1 MENPR
6 TLFHGSISP
15 LRLNQTSNQRASR
28 NIESNAR
35 QMIIKH
41 KHLPRLWQHFWSRP
55 QDIAN
60 LRYGS
65 GLRNKR
71 SIITPYISCATTYW
85 LPWSRKR
92 YELTR
97 TKQKENSRFWNW
109 QPSSGSYT
117 RTAWYLHRLLGQE
130 RNNALRSAHSISL
143 ELFRL
148 SSVRCSDS
156 GYLYWVQRL
165 FSLLAQPASFHQLAR
180 EAINSILSKK
190 LAYHFNSSF
199 VSDINSEFR
208 GEAAINVCPS
218 VIWLII
224 VEKWVY
230 CLSDYTKRVHTWFPS
245 KSLDRLV
252 LPWKKQSLDLKNAC
266 MDHGTVVIFWR
277 DEIQQHSAARSLLSS
292 KQKRWWHSRISEG
305 RPPWAGIASDVILR
319 PTRAILCPRSCHL
332 SECRSVIR

>member
-1 MENPR
+1 MSGNPVMVALLRQRTHSFQHCTCDIRFFIISIAKRTHILVSPKIWVENPR

-97 TKQKENSRFWNW
+97 TKQKENSRFWN
-109 QPSSGSYT
+109 
-117 RTAWYLHRLLGQE
+117 
-130 RNNALRSAHSISL
+130 
-143 ELFRL
+143 
-148 SSVRCSDS
+148 
-156 GYLYWVQRL
+156 
-165 FSLLAQPASFHQLAR
+165 
-180 EAINSILSKK
+180 
-190 LAYHFNSSF
+190 
-199 VSDINSEFR
+199 
-208 GEAAINVCPS
+208 
-218 VIWLII
+218 
-224 VEKWVY
+224 
-230 CLSDYTKRVHTWFPS
+230 
-245 KSLDRLV
+245 
-252 LPWKKQSLDLKNAC
+252 
-266 MDHGTVVIFWR
+266 
-277 DEIQQHSAARSLLSS
+277 
-292 KQKRWWHSRISEG
+292 
-305 RPPWAGIASDVILR
+305 
-319 PTRAILCPRSCHL
+319 
-332 SECRSVIR
+332 